1 MRKKLKKGDFLWENL
16 YFLDRF
22 VVFEMTKMEK
32 MGKTPNVRNVVFAAA
47 PEIEHRRRRR
57 PRERRL
63 KAGKMLHRSILS
75 ESASSFA
82 AKACGAWDGER
93 LAKCET
99 EVTKSV
105 APRKKENI
113 IVKCSVFI

>member
-32 MGKTPNVRNVVFAAA
+32 TGKTPNAQKVVLLVA

-63 KAGKMLHRSILS
+63 KAGKMLRWSILS
-75 ESASSFA
+75 ESPSSCA
-82 AKACGAWDGER
+82 AKACVAWEDGAKAEGE
-93 LAKCET
+93 LNPKSWT
-99 EVTKSV
+99 LLEV
-105 APRKKENI
+105 I
-113 IVKCSVFI
+113 

>member
-1 MRKKLKKGDFLWENL
+1 
-16 YFLDRF
+16 
-22 VVFEMTKMEK
+22 MEK
-32 MGKTPNVRNVVFAAA
+32 TGKTPNARNVVFTAA

-63 KAGKMLHRSILS
+63 KAGKMLRRSILS
-75 ESASSFA
+75 ESPSSCA

-99 EVTKSV
+99 EVTTHA
-105 APRKKENI
+105 APRKKENT

>member
-1 MRKKLKKGDFLWENL
+1 MRKNLKKSDFLWENL
-16 YFLDRF
+16 YFLDCF

-32 MGKTPNVRNVVFAAA
+32 TGKTPNVRNVVFAVA
-47 PEIEHRRRRR
+47 PEIGHHRRCR

-63 KAGKMLHRSILS
+63 KAGKMLRWSILS
-75 ESASSFA
+75 ESPSSCA

-99 EVTKSV
+99 EVTKHAAS
-105 APRKKENI
+105 RKKENI